1 MHAKLLKSYTHH
13 ENHLTAACISIAV
26 SQVNTVP
33 EDQPLYTQPDHPTA
47 WPTACTMARSALL
60 IFNCTDIYK
69 PETRSPCINATLF
82 CSMGFTEAKTE
93 QSEYQDYLNS

>member
-47 WPTACTMARSALL
+47 
-60 IFNCTDIYK
+60 
-69 PETRSPCINATLF
+69 
-82 CSMGFTEAKTE
+82 
-93 QSEYQDYLNS
+93 